1 MSEITLPERFSEYA
15 DSRRKG
21 FLKVM
26 ELKEAG
32 KQIVGYFCT
41 YTPLEIL
48 DAAGLISVSLC
59 GSSNEEFQTVNRD
72 LPRNLC
78 PLIKSSYGQAME
90 DQCPYA
96 YFSDLIVGETTCD
109 GKKKMYDLLG
119 RKKEMYVLQLPQGV
133 DREYARTLWRR
144 EIRRFY
150 TYIQERFHV
159 DITQEDL
166 KQAIRRRN
174 QLREGKNRLQELQRL
189 DPPPM
194 GGFELFQCLESLD
207 YTLELPQALE
217 AVEHMVEQAQ
227 SEYARGQRVIP
238 PGTKRLLLTGCPIG
252 GVAAKVLPTVERNGG
267 NVVCFENCNGV
278 KATRFQIPTE
288 RPDLLDTLAD
298 HYLSIG
304 CSVLSPNQN
313 RLDAFPGL
321 LQEFQVDG
329 VIELTLQACHP
340 YMVEARAIR
349 KLCGSLGVPYL
360 SLETDFADLDQGQ
373 IETRVAAFIEML

>member
-26 ELKEAG
+26 ERKEAG
-32 KQIVGYFCT
+32 KQIAGYFCT

-48 DAAGLISVSLC
+48 DAAGLLSVSLC
-59 GSSNEEFQTVNRD
+59 GSSNEEFLTVDRD

-90 DQCPYA
+90 DKCPYA

-109 GKKKMYDLLG
+109 GKKKMYDFLG
-119 RKKEMYVLQLPQGV
+119 RKKEMYVLQLPQGT
-133 DREYARTLWRR
+133 DRDYARTLWRR

-150 TYIQERFHV
+150 EYIQERFHV
-159 DITQEDL
+159 TITREDL
-166 KQAIRRRN
+166 EQAICCRN
-174 QLREGKNRLQELQRL
+174 RLREGKNRLQELQRL
-189 DPPPM
+189 DPAPLK
-194 GGFELFQCLESLD
+194 GSELFQCLESLD
-207 YTLELPQALE
+207 YTLEISQALE
-217 AVEHMVEQAQ
+217 AVEQMYQQAQ
-227 SEYARGQRVIP
+227 AAYTAGQRVTA

-252 GVAAKVLPTVERNGG
+252 GVAAKVLPAIERNGG

-278 KATRFQIPTE
+278 KATRFQIPTDA
-288 RPDLLDTLAD
+288 PDLLDALAD

-304 CSVLSPNQN
+304 CSVLSPNQS
-313 RLDAFPGL
+313 RLNAFPNL
-321 LQEFQVDG
+321 LQEFHVDG
-329 VIELTLQACHP
+329 VVELTLQACHP

-349 KLCGSLGVPYL
+349 KLCGSLEMPYL
-360 SLETDFADLDQGQ
+360 ALETDFADLDRGQ
-373 IETRVAAFIEML
+373 IDTRVAAFIEML